1 MKTIKYL
8 MIGALMIS
16 IYAPISAQEDHKAI
30 IEQVTNIIKAKGAN
44 ADKQVKDIFK
54 ANKKNA
60 DVLTAIGRAYLD
72 IKDTANAQIY
82 TDLAIAR
89 DKHYGDAYV
98 LAGDIE
104 AFKDN
109 GGAAS
114 GWYEQATYFDPK
126 NPNGYRRYAQVNS
139 KVSPASSVA
148 KLEELRKQRPDYPVD
163 IISAEIYDR
172 AGNISKAL

>member
-8 MIGALMIS
+8 MIGALMAGSYIS
-16 IYAPISAQEDHKAI
+16 VNAQDDHKAT
-30 IEQVTNIIKAKGAN
+30 IEQVTKIIKSQDAN
-44 ADKQVKDIFK
+44 KEKQIKDIFK

-82 TDLAIAR
+82 ANLAMAR

-114 GWYEQATYFDPK
+114 G
-126 NPNGYRRYAQVNS
+126 
-139 KVSPASSVA
+139 
-148 KLEELRKQRPDYPVD
+148 
-163 IISAEIYDR
+163 
-172 AGNISKAL
+172 